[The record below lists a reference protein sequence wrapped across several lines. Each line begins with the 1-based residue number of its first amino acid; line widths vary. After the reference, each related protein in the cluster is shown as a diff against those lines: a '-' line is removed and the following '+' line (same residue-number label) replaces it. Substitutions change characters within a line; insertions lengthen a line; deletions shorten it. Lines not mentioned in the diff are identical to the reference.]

1 MAMPDIIAVADAAT
15 ASDSASDWDA
25 VVAIGPDHRFSAAP
39 EVQAILEDSAKVDED
54 IGGGTRLYPAPG
66 LAGGRLV
73 YVCTGE
79 LDRDYD
85 DVRAFADA
93 AAAGMTRARDAG
105 AENPFLLVGSI
116 PEDEHF
122 ARALEVSLL
131 GACAGLWQPL
141 EARETLG
148 EAKLEPVRQIGFAYP
163 EGVDGSALA
172 QGVMA
177 LEVGRRLARDLGGTN
192 PERMTPAAFAEY
204 CTEAFDGSLVGVE
217 VADDAEELAEDYPL
231 LMSVARASMAVE
243 RHHPRVVRLI
253 YEGEGEID
261 HTYLLAGKGLIYDTG
276 GADLKVGGHMA
287 GMSRDKGGGAA
298 TAGFLM
304 AVSRLQ
310 PRGVRV
316 VAEIGCVRN
325 SIGADCFVPD
335 EIITSHAGVRV
346 RIGNTDAEGRLV
358 LADLL
363 SHLREYALETPKPSL
378 FSVAT
383 LTGHAA
389 LAMGPYSALIENG
402 PARDA
407 GVAHTIAQ
415 RGDRWGD
422 PAEISRS
429 RREDFAFILGKT
441 KADDILSCNNA
452 PSSQTVRGH
461 QFPMAF
467 LVVAS
472 GLDAHGRNSETP
484 LPYTHVDVAGSA
496 VVGGDW
502 QHGAPTGAPVVALAA
517 AFLG

>member
-1 MAMPDIIAVADAAT
+1 MAMPDLIAVPDFAAACAAD
-15 ASDSASDWDA
+15 SGWDA
-25 VVAIGPDHRFSAAP
+25 VVVIGPEAGCPKVPAVHAALESAAR
-39 EVQAILEDSAKVDED
+39 VDGAIAK
-54 IGGGTRLYPAPG
+54 GTRLYPA
-66 LAGGRLV
+66 LEFAGGRLV
-73 YVCTGE
+73 YAGTGE
-79 LDRDYD
+79 LQRDTD
-85 DVRAFADA
+85 DVRAYADA
-93 AAAGMTRARDAG
+93 AGKALKRARDAG
-105 AENPFLLVGSI
+105 ARAPLLFVVGV
-116 PEDEHF
+116 PDEDSF
-122 ARALEVSLL
+122 VRAVEVSLL

-141 EARETLG
+141 EARESRG
-148 EAKLEPVRQIGFAYP
+148 EEELEPVQRIGFAP
-163 EGVDGSALA
+163 PDGVDGTALA

-177 LEVGRRLARDLGGTN
+177 LEAGRRLARDLGGTN

-204 CTEAFDGSLVGVE
+204 CTEAFEDSLVGVE
-217 VADDAEELAEDYPL
+217 VVDDPEELAEDYPL

-243 RHHPRVVRLI
+243 RHRPRVVRLI

-261 HTYLLAGKGLIYDTG
+261 HSYLLAGKGLVYDTG

-304 AVSRLQ
+304 AMSRLQ

-325 SIGADCFVPD
+325 SIGADSFVSD

-363 SHLREYALETPKPSL
+363 SHLREYALETPKPAL
-378 FSVAT
+378 FSLAT

-402 PARDA
+402 PARDEGIA
-407 GVAHTIAQ
+407 NTIAQ

-422 PAEISRS
+422 PSEISRS
-429 RREDFAFILGKT
+429 RREDFRFIEGRT

-467 LVVAS
+467 LVMAS
-472 GLDAHGRNSETP
+472 GLDAHGRHSDHP
-484 LPYTHVDVAGSA
+484 LPYCHIDVAGSA
-496 VVGGDW
+496 TVGGDW